1 VVAMINQK
9 GGCGKT
15 STCFHLA
22 GAFARL
28 GRRVLLVDNDPQA
41 SLTQGFLGPAAASA
55 LDPRRTVAAAYRA
68 GADPDPAAVVV
79 ATPVPGVDLV
89 PGSIAL
95 NAHNLPREAGWG
107 DGQWGLRSFLGE
119 ASAGY
124 DLTLVDCPPN
134 LCLCSWAAMLAAS
147 DVVVPL
153 QAEDFGSQGLAPVQ
167 AALHLARGP
176 NPALRLAGYLL
187 TMFDRRLSVH
197 LTYEAM
203 LRDLYGPEVFGE
215 PVPRAK
221 DYVEAVAA
229 RTPVGYY
236 RPKGAAARAVAAV
249 AAEVDR
255 RLAGPAAGVGV

>member
-1 VVAMINQK
+1 
-9 GGCGKT
+9 
-15 STCFHLA
+15 
-22 GAFARL
+22 
-28 GRRVLLVDNDPQA
+28 
-41 SLTQGFLGPAAASA
+41 
-55 LDPRRTVAAAYRA
+55 
-68 GADPDPAAVVV
+68 
-79 ATPVPGVDLV
+79 
-89 PGSIAL
+89 
-95 NAHNLPREAGWG
+95 
-107 DGQWGLRSFLGE
+107 
-119 ASAGY
+119 
-124 DLTLVDCPPN
+124 
-134 LCLCSWAAMLAAS
+134 MLAAS

-255 RLAGPAAGVGV
+255 RLAVPAAGVGV